1 MKILV
6 VTHYFPAHRG
16 GVEIVAGE
24 LVSRWCHQG
33 LEVTWMASNNDPYPI
48 FHDNLQC
55 ISIESNNIIEK
66 KLGFAYP
73 LWNIIKVYPIL
84 WRQIKQ
90 VDIIHIH
97 EYIYLGNI
105 LAFYIAKKQRK
116 PIILTQHIG
125 FIPFSNLLFCF
136 LLKLVNYTL
145 GKFILSRVDRVIF
158 CSKVIEEYWL
168 KLKPKLVQ
176 QQIFI
181 PNGVDTNI
189 FYPVD
194 REERIKIR
202 EKLALPQDKLTILFV
217 GRFVEKKGLNILE
230 KLAKNYGEIT
240 WVFVGWGSLN
250 PQNWGLSNV
259 YVWENLEKSALTP
272 LYQTAD
278 LLILP
283 STGEAFPLVI
293 QEAMACGTPAFVSTE
308 SANQYPQ
315 LQNMIFSAEVNK
327 PDSDEQWYS
336 KTEKIIKN
344 PQLLTDLRGK
354 VANFAEKYWCWQKT
368 ADNYLEV
375 VEKVGEMRN

>member
-24 LVSRWCHQG
+24 LISRWCHQG
-33 LEVTWMASNNDPYPI
+33 LEVTWVASNNDSCPNFY
-48 FHDNLQC
+48 DNLQC

-73 LWNIIKVYPIL
+73 IWNIFKVYRQL

-90 VDIIHIH
+90 VDVIHIH

-125 FIPFSNLLFCF
+125 FIPFSNPLFCF

-145 GKFILSRVDRVIF
+145 GKFILTRVDRVVF
-158 CSKVIEEYWL
+158 CSKIIEEYWL
-168 KLKPKLVQ
+168 KLNPKFQQKP
-176 QQIFI
+176 IFI

-194 REERIKIR
+194 REARIKIR
-202 EKLALPQDKLTILFV
+202 EKLALPLDKLTILFV
-217 GRFVEKKGLNILE
+217 GRFVEKKGLNLLE
-230 KLAKNYGEIT
+230 KLAKNYQEIT

-250 PQNWGLSNV
+250 PKNWDLSNV
-259 YVWENLEKSALTP
+259 SVRENLEKSALTP

-283 STGEAFPLVI
+283 SSGEAFPLVI
-293 QEAMACGTPAFVSTE
+293 QEAMACGTPAFVSSE
-308 SANQYPQ
+308 SAEQYPQ
-315 LQNMIFSAEVNK
+315 LQNMIFSADVNK
-327 PDSDEQWYS
+327 PHSEEEWQY
-336 KTEKIIKN
+336 KTEEIIEN
-344 PQLLTDLRGK
+344 PQLLIDLREK
-354 VANFAEKYWCWQKT
+354 VANFAQEYWCWQKT
-368 ADNYLEV
+368 ADSYLQV
-375 VEKVGEMRN
+375 FKDYVDI

>member
-24 LVSRWCHQG
+24 LISQWCNQG
-33 LEVTWMASNNDPYPI
+33 LEVTWIASNNDPSPQLNN
-48 FHDNLQC
+48 NLQC

-73 LWNIIKVYPIL
+73 LWNIFKVYRQL

-105 LAFYIAKKQRK
+105 LAFYIAKQQKK
-116 PIILTQHIG
+116 PIIITQHIG
-125 FIPFSNLLFCF
+125 FIPFSNPVFCF

-145 GKFILSRVDRVIF
+145 GKLMLTRVDRVVF

-168 KLKPKLVQ
+168 KLKPKFCQ
-176 QQIFI
+176 KPIFI

-194 REERIKIR
+194 NQARIKIR
-202 EKLALPQDKLTILFV
+202 EELALPQDKLTILFV
-217 GRFVEKKGLNILE
+217 GRFVEKKGLNLLE
-230 KLAKNYGEIT
+230 KLAKNYHQIT

-259 YVWENLEKSALTP
+259 YVWENLEKSVLTP

-315 LQNMIFSAEVNK
+315 LENMIFSAVVNQPHSEEEWHNKTQEIINNPALLSNLRAEV
-327 PDSDEQWYS
+327 SH
-336 KTEKIIKN
+336 
-344 PQLLTDLRGK
+344 
-354 VANFAEKYWCWQKT
+354 FAQEYWCWEKT
-368 ADNYLEV
+368 ADSYLQV
-375 VEKVGEMRN
+375 FQKLL